1 MTIIKKR
8 RQMIVKDK
16 TVEKK
21 RYIKKVKRGPNYV
34 LVDDVEKALNPRKPQ
49 INICRRTLAG
59 YRKA

>member
-1 MTIIKKR
+1 
-8 RQMIVKDK
+8 MIVKDK